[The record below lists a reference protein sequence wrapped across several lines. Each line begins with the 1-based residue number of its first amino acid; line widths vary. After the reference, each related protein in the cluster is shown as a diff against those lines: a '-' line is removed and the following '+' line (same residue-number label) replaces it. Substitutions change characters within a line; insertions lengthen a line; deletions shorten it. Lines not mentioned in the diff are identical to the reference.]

1 MSCVYTLLLTP
12 PFITTLSGLGTSLL
26 GGGGKRGSIPFAT
39 DGQITAV
46 EKLKEA
52 ERLMA
57 ELNETWEDK
66 LKKTEAIQKER
77 YGICS
82 LKCDLNLKT
91 YMCTYVL
98 THLYGTCVHVCNI

>member
-1 MSCVYTLLLTP
+1 MSK
-12 PFITTLSGLGTSLL
+12 L
-26 GGGGKRGSIPFAT
+26 GGGGGGGGSLPFAT
-39 DGQITAV
+39 EEQITAV

-77 YGICS
+77 YM
-82 LKCDLNLKT
+82 
-91 YMCTYVL
+91 YR
-98 THLYGTCVHVCNI
+98 